1 MDPVRSKKSEI
12 SADSLK
18 ANRTS
23 NVMDKEKVLNLA
35 KLARVELAGDE
46 AESLSHEFGAI
57 LDYVGE
63 VRGATNNQRPTTNDN
78 PIRNV
83 MREDREP
90 HEAGLYTKEL
100 LEQAPA
106 RKGDYIKVKKI
117 L

>member
-1 MDPVRSKKSEI
+1 MDHVRSKKSEI

-23 NVMDKEKVLNLA
+23 NGMNKEKVLNLA

-46 AESLSHEFGAI
+46 AEELSGEFGAI

-63 VRGATNNQRPTTNDN
+63 VRGVTNDQRPTTNDN